1 MKKVI
6 KKKPVKKK
14 VVKKAKKIAEP
25 FVPRLQAPTEFW
37 IGPGG
42 FDPSDELKKQGYKK
56 KQFKA
61 QFEVPIPD
69 WIRKRLHGEAEIENP
84 NRKADPFIE
93 DIRKIFADCLALV
106 EKKNA
111 DYSGASLDPFK
122 NIRNAGFVG
131 VSVER
136 GVLVRM
142 MDKMGRISSLLD
154 REAQV
159 SSESIDDT
167 LNDLINYA
175 AILKLYIKDS
185 RTLIGSR

>member
-1 MKKVI
+1 MKKVV

-14 VVKKAKKIAEP
+14 VVKKAKRIAEP
-25 FVPRLQAPTEFW
+25 FVP
-37 IGPGG
+37 
-42 FDPSDELKKQGYKK
+42 
-56 KQFKA
+56 
-61 QFEVPIPD
+61 FEVPIPD
-69 WIRKRLHGEAEIENP
+69 WIRKRLHGEAGIENP
-84 NRKADPFIE
+84 NRKADPFVE

-142 MDKMGRISSLLD
+142 MDKMGRISAH
-154 REAQV
+154 RYE
-159 SSESIDDT
+159 
-167 LNDLINYA
+167 
-175 AILKLYIKDS
+175 
-185 RTLIGSR
+185 

>member
-1 MKKVI
+1 MKKVV

-14 VVKKAKKIAEP
+14 VVKKRVLKTP
-25 FVPRLQAPTEFW
+25 F
-37 IGPGG
+37 
-42 FDPSDELKKQGYKK
+42 DEL
-56 KQFKA
+56 
-61 QFEVPIPD
+61 VPIPD
-69 WIRKRLHGEAEIENP
+69 WIKKKLQVEENAEIP
-84 NRKADPFIE
+84 TRKADPFIE

-154 REAQV
+154 QDAQV
-159 SSESIDDT
+159 KSESIDDT

-175 AILKLYIKDS
+175 AILKLYLKSNRQMMSITGPAK
-185 RTLIGSR
+185 